1 MSLDAKKLK
10 IFEALL
16 SSGGL
21 KKLIAAAVDAFG
33 NPIAIVDRGM
43 SIIAMS
49 DDLADEPQWA
59 HSEDNKAMRD
69 IRLAAR
75 AGDFQ
80 RVYEGDSAILGD
92 YQGSDQRYLAARIR
106 RGNNVMGHVLVLER
120 KRMLSEEDQRLLP
133 DFCRALGYVLSPEAE
148 ASQLV
153 ERHGSLFS
161 DILSGTL
168 SDAAAIEARAR
179 RAQLDL
185 PKSMIVLVVQQTSHV
200 VQVPLTF
207 LRDQILRQFPDGLV
221 HMWAGNVLALISS
234 NVTDIEERVGY
245 GILAGSLAVGLSYP
259 FCSLAQLGVAFGQA
273 NAAIRLSSDEGQV
286 VRVVRYEQVVAHHL
300 IECASAR
307 HDGTEFEHPAISRL
321 AWVDERDKSDFLND
335 LKAYL
340 SFSRSATAAARE
352 RHVHKNTMYYRI
364 ARIEEIT
371 RCDLSDEQTC
381 FALQIGLVAHQ
392 LRNRD

>member
-1 MSLDAKKLK
+1 M
-10 IFEALL
+10 
-16 SSGGL
+16 
-21 KKLIAAAVDAFG
+21 
-33 NPIAIVDRGM
+33 
-43 SIIAMS
+43 
-49 DDLADEPQWA
+49 
-59 HSEDNKAMRD
+59 
-69 IRLAAR
+69 
-75 AGDFQ
+75 
-80 RVYEGDSAILGD
+80 
-92 YQGSDQRYLAARIR
+92 
-106 RGNNVMGHVLVLER
+106 
-120 KRMLSEEDQRLLP
+120 
-133 DFCRALGYVLSPEAE
+133 
-148 ASQLV
+148 
-153 ERHGSLFS
+153 
-161 DILSGTL
+161 
-168 SDAAAIEARAR
+168 
-179 RAQLDL
+179 
-185 PKSMIVLVVQQTSHV
+185 
-200 VQVPLTF
+200 
-207 LRDQILRQFPDGLV
+207 
-221 HMWAGNVLALISS
+221 
-234 NVTDIEERVGY
+234 
-245 GILAGSLAVGLSYP
+245 GLSYP

-321 AWVDERDKSDFLND
+321 AWVDEHDKSDFLND